1 VGGPAHEELLD
12 EGRLTEQAAAPRP
25 GLYADIARGWVAAL
39 PRHADRIR
47 AASPEELPSA
57 LHELRS
63 GAVVVGLK
71 GLAGALAAVEQRA
84 GRGEAIGDDERAA
97 LLDLAG
103 RASDELGRWWAARPP
118 GGPC

>member
-1 VGGPAHEELLD
+1 MSAPPHEGLLD
-12 EGRLTEQAAAPRP
+12 EGRLAEQAAAPRP
-25 GLYADIARGWVAAL
+25 GLYADIARSWIAAL

-47 AASPEELPSA
+47 AAPPDELPPA

-63 GAVVVGLK
+63 GAVAVGLK

-84 GRGEAIGDDERAA
+84 EGGETITAAERES
-97 LLDLAG
+97 LLDLAA
-103 RASDELGRWWAARPP
+103 RAADELGRWWAGRAP

>member
-1 VGGPAHEELLD
+1 MGGPAHEGLLD
-12 EGRLTEQAAAPRP
+12 EGRLAEQAAAPRP
-25 GLYADIARGWVAAL
+25 GLYADIARGWIATL

-47 AASPEELPSA
+47 TASAGELPSA

-84 GRGEAIGDDERAA
+84 ERGEAITGDERAA
-97 LLDLAG
+97 LLDLAA
-103 RASDELGRWWAARPP
+103 RAGGELGLWWADRRL